1 MISMPKQLIHFEK
14 VLSSLLRT
22 VWSVLDR
29 TPRELLHEVSDQ
41 KYFVDLQKASP
52 HNEKMIHFGHCPKY
66 SLLPASNLMLSLFYG
81 EVDYNF

>member
-52 HNEKMIHFGHCPKY
+52 HNEKNDSFWTLSKVL
-66 SLLPASNLMLSLFYG
+66 SPACAQFNVEFVLW
-81 EVDYNF
+81 